1 MSRWTLLACAIPYA
15 TWHEHVE
22 EQKRLKRAAEKVVK
36 RWQHMALSVPFES
49 WSSNVREQK
58 RMASVAEKIV
68 RRSCT
73 SALLSLYSSPWDGP
87 LSCMRV

>member
-1 MSRWTLLACAIPYA
+1 MLACAIPYGK
-15 TWHEHVE
+15 WHERVE
-22 EQKRLKRAAEKVVK
+22 EQKRLRRAAEKVVK
-36 RWQHMALSVPFES
+36 RWHNLMLSVPFES

-58 RMASVAEKIV
+58 RLASVAEKIV